1 MVMELDFCRS
11 CFKVCIKKFCDVK
24 SVTVEKNT
32 AARYIERRI
41 PIMTPTWKLE
51 PNDMLP
57 PSSLLCTKLCQLGV
71 NYAEAQHQLAPIV
84 VLYVYYYSKS
94 WLLVAHVL

>member
-57 PSSLLCTKLCQLGV
+57 SSLLCTTKRQLTVV
-71 NYAEAQHQLAPIV
+71 NYAEAHSINWRQL
-84 VLYVYYYSKS
+84 
-94 WLLVAHVL
+94 W

>member
-1 MVMELDFCRS
+1 MELDFCRS

-41 PIMTPTWKLE
+41 PIMTPHGNL
-51 PNDMLP
+51 NQMIC
-57 PSSLLCTKLCQLGV
+57 SRRRYYALLTVV
-71 NYAEAQHQLAPIV
+71 NYAEAHSINWRQL
-84 VLYVYYYSKS
+84 
-94 WLLVAHVL
+94 W

>member
-1 MVMELDFCRS
+1 MELDFCRS
-11 CFKVCIKKFCDVK
+11 CFKVYIKKFCDVK

-57 PSSLLCTKLCQLGV
+57 SSLLCTANCGELCRSS
-71 NYAEAQHQLAPIV
+71 QHQLAPIV
-84 VLYVYYYSKS
+84 V
-94 WLLVAHVL
+94 VL